1 MNQTIE
7 KIKLTGDQLEQF
19 LDRVQQVL
27 AQQIDAQLDPELKV
41 STLKALLQGQDYLA
55 HSLSVVA
62 RLFRLWVEVYEYTQ
76 ALKVITIDGP
86 LVLKNTP
93 QEDRIDGELSLIYW
107 QLEVIE
113 QSDFLNPKER
123 INLILQQAEDLLLG
137 LPRTVEWKDAWNHLH
152 QQSLKMKCFER
163 VRVCVVA
170 LHEIENSIEDRA
182 QFRAWD
188 KALYSLRIANTY
200 RKQGNRVQAQYYAK
214 VACDAMSQHHENQ
227 NIDYFDWLSFGESI
241 VTNQPNC
248 LPVVLHHIEQL
259 QPKDFSIAKNRDIAV
274 QMARI
279 EAKAYYAQGNLNA
292 AIDKTLEARYRLT
305 GDEDD
310 AISSQLIEWL
320 LEGNRELEAAKYAF
334 ESEFSDRELSSQFA
348 RELAL
353 KKFDSQNLAPEQA
366 YWLGIIALTIIK
378 PDGETLFESEALQE
392 ESYQHMISAIAKIDP
407 QHYVID
413 LIEGEKKASQ
423 FDYVGALPHLERA
436 IQTKELAN
444 WSLLL
449 ALIVSRVM
457 VYGVTEAQKL
467 PLPICHSGLWCY
479 TLGSKLHAHLQSV
492 LPAQQQFTDAYLDDL
507 MAHYYQQGVNNF
519 ERFFATGKGFYR
531 DGDIHAYSVLCQNL
545 ARYYRK
551 NLKQF
556 DSAVQTHQK
565 GFAASPFAEHLEGIM
580 KCYLASDQIELFVQ
594 ASENLWNYAQSFSYA
609 KHSPCHYF
617 GWVANALYR
626 LERDTEIAIWLERLE
641 LSWQEQTEDF
651 KANPKNYE
659 SYLVTMVT
667 ILSNLVYSQKEDTLL
682 RLASIEEH
690 CQNLNN
696 HFIHLKMA
704 FIFEQ
709 TLQTPLAVQMYQK
722 VIDSEQAEQAE
733 IQYALAAIKRCQQDS
748 LKEQSWWKFWA

>member
-41 STLKALLQGQDYLA
+41 ATLKALLQSQDYVA
-55 HSLSVVA
+55 HSLSVIA

-86 LVLKNTP
+86 LVLKNSP
-93 QEDRIDGELSLIYW
+93 LEDRIDGELSLIYW

-137 LPRTVEWKDAWNHLH
+137 LPRTVEWKQAWNHLH
-152 QQSLKMKCFER
+152 QQSLKMKCYER

-200 RKQGNRVQAQYYAK
+200 RKQGNQEQAQYYAK

-279 EAKAYYAQGNLNA
+279 EAKAYYAKGNLNA

-353 KKFDSQNLAPEQA
+353 KKFDSQNSAPEQA

-436 IQTKELAN
+436 IHTKELAN

-467 PLPICHSGLWCY
+467 PLPVCHSGLWCY
-479 TLGSKLHAHLQSV
+479 TLGSKLRTHLQSV
-492 LPAQQQFTDAYLDDL
+492 LPAQQQFTDTYLDDL

-519 ERFFATGKGFYR
+519 ERFFATGKGLYR

-594 ASENLWNYAQSFSYA
+594 AAENLWNYAQSFSYA

-651 KANPKNYE
+651 KANLKNYE

-682 RLASIEEH
+682 RLASIEED

-709 TLQTPLAVQMYQK
+709 TFQTPLAVQMYQK